1 MSGGDTGAL
10 KREACQAID
19 AAADELIAFGEDI
32 FRHPELGFKEERTGQ
47 KVAGAFCRARF
58 AGPCPPGAHR
68 GKRLAA
74 SQPARPA
81 HRDFG
86 RARRGHQPAAPLC
99 RPGHRRGPRLRA
111 PRPAWRQCSAR
122 RRGCGRLRRSWPE
135 PSAFWRRR
143 PRNTSR
149 SATAV
154 RCGAKESCNTWAAS
168 NS

>member
-47 KVAGAFCRARF
+47 KVAGAFAALGLQCLARPGRTGVKGWLPAGRPGPRIAILGELDAVISPQHPF
-58 AGPCPPGAHR
+58 ADPATGAAHAC
-68 GKRLAA
+68 GHHAQLAA
-74 SQPARPA
+74 ML
-81 HRDFG
+81 G
-86 RARRGHQPAAPLC
+86 AAA
-99 RPGHRRGPRLRA
+99 G
-111 PRPAWRQCSAR
+111 
-122 RRGCGRLRRSWPE
+122 LRRSWPE

-149 SATAV
+149 SATAA

-168 NS
+168 SS